1 MSEKTAVRTREKWVD
16 DVKVIACIAG
26 LYICYALG
34 GKSREQIWKKYR
46 LSREIYNAYFFN
58 AYIVC
63 STAAVAAAQNG
74 DQERGSTYSSWNEHW
89 IYRTNRCSVDYE

>member
-34 GKSREQIWKKYR
+34 GKSREQIWKKYTCQKYVSEVVDVIR
-46 LSREIYNAYFFN
+46 
-58 AYIVC
+58 
-63 STAAVAAAQNG
+63 
-74 DQERGSTYSSWNEHW
+74 DRGYKA
-89 IYRTNRCSVDYE
+89 